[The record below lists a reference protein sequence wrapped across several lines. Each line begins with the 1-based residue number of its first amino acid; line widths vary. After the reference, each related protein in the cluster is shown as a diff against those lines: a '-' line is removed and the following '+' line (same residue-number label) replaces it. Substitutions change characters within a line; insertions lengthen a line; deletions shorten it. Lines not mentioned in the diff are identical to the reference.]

1 MKIVT
6 LPEVRKYLKELI
18 QILYE
23 KEYFGFEAYAQ
34 KYVEDLFHDIL
45 TNLPYK
51 LKKPAPSYFKRY
63 GTKMLYATFR
73 KNKTTQWYVFFN
85 VYRKKGETI
94 FVIRYISNNHMVS
107 QYL

>member
-51 LKKPAPSYFKRY
+51 LKKPAPPYFKRY

-73 KNKTTQWYVFFN
+73 KNKTTVCF
-85 VYRKKGETI
+85 
-94 FVIRYISNNHMVS
+94 
-107 QYL
+107 L

>member
-51 LKKPAPSYFKRY
+51 LKKPAPPYFKRY

-73 KNKTTQWYVFFN
+73 KSRNTQWYVFFN
-85 VYRKKGETI
+85 IYRQNGETI
-94 FVIRYISNNHMVS
+94 YLIRYISNNHVDA
-107 QYL
+107 QNI

>member
-1 MKIVT
+1 MKIVA
-6 LPEVRKYLKELI
+6 LPEVGKYLKELI

-51 LKKPAPSYFKRY
+51 LKKPAPPYFKRY

-73 KNKTTQWYVFFN
+73 KNKTTQWYVFFS